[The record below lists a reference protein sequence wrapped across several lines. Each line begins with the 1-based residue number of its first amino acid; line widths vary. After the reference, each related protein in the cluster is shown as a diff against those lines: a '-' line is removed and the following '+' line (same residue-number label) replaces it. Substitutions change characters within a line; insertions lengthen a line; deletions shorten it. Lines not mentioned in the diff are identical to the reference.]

1 MIWSQILLLLVADIS
16 TAPGARCSLEKPALS
31 WIGPK
36 GADTLGFEPL
46 SLLALGDGWLGLA
59 AGNGGVQ
66 FRSPTGEWSNVR
78 QLPVD
83 VVLKVESAGSG
94 LLVAGAV
101 LLAEGWKVFL
111 VGVDGRIKETWNL
124 PDNPFYVQS
133 LATWRDTYWAT
144 VSEGWWTRP
153 SPNGLLELLPGGK
166 VVRHADIPK
175 TEEDGHLVVPWDAVL
190 YFGPT
195 GEKVYCVPHECQH
208 DGPCHYGYC
217 YRKDKVAWREWGHW
231 WWLPVPCG
239 DYLLEQE
246 VAVREPHFSF
256 SRNRTVVRRIRDG
269 VQVASV
275 RTGADTGITCA
286 GPDEFLL
293 NAGKSI
299 TSFSLPTGRR
309 RWSVQVAKRAGS
321 VVTLARAGTCTIAL
335 THRNFMVSICPGADE
350 RMVTTVT
357 R

>member
-1 MIWSQILLLLVADIS
+1 MIWPHMLLLLLANLP
-16 TAPGARCSLEKPALS
+16 TAPGAHCSNEKPALS
-31 WIGPK
+31 WVGPD

-46 SLLALGDGWLGLA
+46 TLLALEDGWLGLV
-59 AGNGGVQ
+59 AGNGRVQ
-66 FRSPTGEWSNVR
+66 FRSPTGEWSEVL

-83 VVLKVESAGSG
+83 VVLRVKRAGSG

-101 LLAEGWKVFL
+101 LLAQGWKVFL
-111 VGVDGRIKETWNL
+111 VGVDGHIKETWDL
-124 PDNPFYVQS
+124 PDNPFYVHS
-133 LATWRDTYWAT
+133 LAVWKDTYWAT

-175 TEEDGHLVVPWDAVL
+175 TEEDGHVVVPWDAVL

-217 YRKDKVAWREWGHW
+217 YRSDKVAWREWGHW
-231 WWLPVPCG
+231 RWLPVPCG

-246 VAVREPHFSF
+246 VAIPDEHLSF
-256 SRNRTVVRRIRDG
+256 SRNRTVVRRIMDG
-269 VQVASV
+269 VQVATV
-275 RTGADTGITCA
+275 RTGPDTGIACA

-299 TSFSLPTGRR
+299 TSFSLPSGRR
-309 RWSVQVAKRAGS
+309 RWSMPVPVRAGN
-321 VVTLARAGTCTIAL
+321 VVQLARAGTCTIAL
-335 THRNFMVSICPGADE
+335 TDRDAMVTICPGVGE
-350 RMVTTVT
+350 KLVTTVT